1 MSGPGEVGITCV
13 DADGRAHA
21 VRARIG
27 LSVMEALREAD
38 LLVGECGGALACATC
53 HVWVEPRFAN
63 AFEPPSDAEEEML
76 DVAFNL
82 APTSRLSC
90 QLTVS
95 PDSDGM
101 VLSLPRKM
109 G

>member
-1 MSGPGEVGITCV
+1 MSGAGEVEITCV

-21 VRARIG
+21 VRAPIG
-27 LSVMEALREAD
+27 LSVMDALRKAD

-53 HVWVEPRFAN
+53 HVWVEPRFAE

-90 QLTVS
+90 QLKVS
-95 PDSDGM
+95 PENDGM
-101 VLSLPRKM
+101 VVSLPRKIS
-109 G
+109 